1 MVKLFENYAIS
12 HSLTMEFFFFFGG
25 GRGGGRFIFSNL
37 KSIFSDLKYQRKPS
51 LAGKVTI
58 KVSNQSKISD
68 LSGSLGEALQ
78 LFSLEST
85 CKKKTTVNLTNQS
98 SQITLKNT

>member
-37 KSIFSDLKYQRKPS
+37 KSIFSDLKYKRNHPWLVK
-51 LAGKVTI
+51 
-58 KVSNQSKISD
+58 
-68 LSGSLGEALQ
+68 
-78 LFSLEST
+78 
-85 CKKKTTVNLTNQS
+85 
-98 SQITLKNT
+98 

>member
-12 HSLTMEFFFFFGG
+12 HSLTMEFFFFLGG

-85 CKKKTTVNLTNQS
+85 CKKKKPQQT
-98 SQITLKNT
+98 